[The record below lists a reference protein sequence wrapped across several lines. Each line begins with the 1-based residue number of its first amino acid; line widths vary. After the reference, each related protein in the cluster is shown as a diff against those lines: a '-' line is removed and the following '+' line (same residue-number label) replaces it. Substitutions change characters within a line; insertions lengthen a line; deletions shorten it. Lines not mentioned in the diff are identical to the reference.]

1 MMEHLSTRG
10 RFDAAVRMYQETGLS
25 AEGHRHYPLRPVKA
39 LRRSADTLLPNC
51 PFLDDWGAVVA
62 NLEENDEVLAA
73 LVTGCQKLKGQ
84 QGYYRAIAGM
94 HAASS
99 SEFDRAA
106 SRMPNAT
113 QRLLR
118 AAEMRKLIDVP
129 RVSFESMMRKRARV
143 SLAKRILPSHR
154 E

>member
-1 MMEHLSTRG
+1 MEHLSTRG
-10 RFDAAVRMYQETGLS
+10 RFEMAVRVYQDTGLS

-39 LRRSADTLLPNC
+39 LRRSPATLLPLC

-62 NLEENDEVLAA
+62 KLDENDEVLAA

-94 HAASS
+94 YSASS
-99 SEFDRAA
+99 GAFDRAA
-106 SRMPNAT
+106 ARMPNAT

-118 AAEMRKLIDVP
+118 EAEMRKLISVP
-129 RVSFESMMRKRARV
+129 RLSFESMMRKRARTL
-143 SLAKRILPSHR
+143 LANACGR
-154 E
+154 